1 MMYKGKFFIPV
12 ERNVGVETPTYGD
25 YRLSSNRKVLKRKF
39 SVLPENYVGVE
50 PPVPTVIFDFC
61 KNERLRLNGTYQ
73 VSRLVRVE
81 THVPAMLSGFRRNAK
96 F

>member
-50 PPVPTVIFDFC
+50 TPTYSFA
-61 KNERLRLNGTYQ
+61 KKRTNEQRKFSHAG
-73 VSRLVRVE
+73 
-81 THVPAMLSGFRRNAK
+81 LSK
-96 F
+96 